1 MESFHWDEG
10 FLTGIADVD
19 DQHHHLVNIINKFGN
34 LVAHN
39 EGASMDAINMVFK
52 ELTDYIYRHFSEEEA
67 FMEASGI
74 DPRHL
79 EPHKEAHR
87 QFINDIIQL
96 HDSIVPGNAKSGEQ
110 VMKFL
115 THWLAYHILGT
126 DKGMSR
132 QISSIKAGMLPAQAF
147 ENEQQEN
154 EASTEPLLAALHGL
168 FQQVSAR
175 NKELSELNR
184 SLEQRVADRTKDLT
198 EAYTKLEYIALT
210 DVLTG
215 LPNRRFAL
223 ESFAKEWQRSS
234 DRDSP
239 ISCMMIDAD
248 GFKQINDT
256 YGHDAGD
263 EVLRQLSQMLKDSV
277 RSDDFTARLGGD
289 EFLIIC
295 PGTDLKGALLV
306 AEQIRASVDAMR
318 VPAGTD
324 GVWKGSISIGVASRN
339 GAMNGPDD
347 LIKATDNGV
356 YLAKEAGRNC
366 VRHTNVM

>member
-19 DQHHHLVNIINKFGN
+19 DQHHHLVNVINKFGN
-34 LVAHN
+34 LIAHD

-52 ELTDYIYRHFSEEEA
+52 ELTDYTYHHFSEEEA

-79 EPHKEAHR
+79 APHKEAHK
-87 QFINDIIQL
+87 QFINDAIQL
-96 HDSIVPGNAKSGEQ
+96 HDSIIPGDVKSSEQ

-126 DKGMSR
+126 DKAMSR
-132 QISSIKAGMLPAQAF
+132 QISAIKAGTLPAQAF
-147 ENEQQEN
+147 DNELQES

-184 SLEQRVADRTKDLT
+184 SLEQRVAERTRDLA
-198 EAYTKLEYIALT
+198 EANTKLEYIALT

-215 LPNRRFAL
+215 LPNRRFAM
-223 ESFAKEWQRSS
+223 ENFATEWQRSS

-277 RSDDFTARLGGD
+277 HSDDFTARLGGD
-289 EFLIIC
+289 EFIVIC
-295 PGTDLKGALLV
+295 PDTDLTGALLV
-306 AEQIRASVDAMR
+306 AEQMRAAVAALR

-324 GVWKGSISIGVASRN
+324 GVWKGSISIGVANRTDS
-339 GAMNGPDD
+339 MNGPEDI
-347 LIKATDNGV
+347 IKAADNGV